1 MSLSPATDTTFLF
14 NFDSVVV
21 PTPEPEPA
29 RIDRGV
35 LSPAELQ
42 YKALLAQLMSAY
54 YKSQQANHRGTIDK
68 RRYYIEHD
76 GNANGMTLP
85 MAKTEQRLPVA
96 ACASELYNIES
107 GHVLR
112 SDNIETESSPAKNT
126 RKGKKRKRLHE
137 SLNQL

>member
-1 MSLSPATDTTFLF
+1 MSPSPATDTTFLF
-14 NFDSVVV
+14 NFDSVAV
-21 PTPEPEPA
+21 PTPEPA

-42 YKALLAQLMSAY
+42 YKALLVQLMSAY
-54 YKSQQANHRGTIDK
+54 YKSQQANHRGTIDT
-68 RRYYIEHD
+68 RRYHIEHD
-76 GNANGMTLP
+76 GNANGMTLH

-96 ACASELYNIES
+96 ACNSELYNIES
-107 GHVLR
+107 GHV
-112 SDNIETESSPAKNT
+112 SQSGNIETESSPAKNT